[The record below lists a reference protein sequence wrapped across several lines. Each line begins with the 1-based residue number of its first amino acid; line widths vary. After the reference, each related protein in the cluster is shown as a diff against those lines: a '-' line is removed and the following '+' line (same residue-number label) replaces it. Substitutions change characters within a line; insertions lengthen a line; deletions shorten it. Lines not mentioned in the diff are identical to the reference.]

1 MDKDYYEVP
10 DLSNLTITCLDSLTI
25 DLFGTVIQHYDALA
39 MIKPKP
45 GMYYLDVDT
54 MLFDENRKPVGRIYE
69 LMGLIES
76 PIYNILFPSEDDAKK
91 VLPVGKQVYFAP
103 EAPEEFTKI
112 LVISQLE
119 AKALV
124 LDRLE
129 FVKNGQFSGD
139 DTKAVKIIRDL
150 IQKRKKTILKKRR
163 ITKS

>member
-1 MDKDYYEVP
+1 M
-10 DLSNLTITCLDSLTI
+10 TITCLDSLVL

-76 PIYNILFPSEDDAKK
+76 PIYNVLFPSEEEAKK
-91 VLPVGKQVYFAP
+91 VLPVSKQVYFAP
-103 EAPEEFTKI
+103 EAPEEYTKI

-124 LDRLE
+124 LDDSVML
-129 FVKNGQFSGD
+129 
-139 DTKAVKIIRDL
+139 KA
-150 IQKRKKTILKKRR
+150 
-163 ITKS
+163 S